1 MITILCGT
9 DRLSI
14 GERVDALRA
23 ERDPDGF
30 STTIVEDASHNLP
43 AVTSA
48 CGALGFF
55 DSGRLVIAYQL
66 LTAGNRRGRRAK
78 TKDAEGSGV
87 DVLSNV
93 PSSTTLIVV
102 EESLDSATERQAR
115 KAAPDLSVERMDVP
129 RGQKLVE
136 WSSARARRHRA
147 TIGQNEARRLLEALF
162 PGSWQAVAR
171 RDDVPPNLFRLDN
184 ELAKLAIAAGDE
196 GAITTADISALV
208 PDAEAEDFW
217 GITNAIMQRD
227 AARAI
232 QEIERAYLLGSA
244 AEGILGQLTSQFE
257 VLAVTSLA
265 GRSTGIEE
273 LASAT
278 GLSEG
283 RIRQA
288 GRSVANFPHTRVAAA
303 LDALR
308 DLDAGVKSGQIDLTD
323 ALVPLVARL
332 AS

>member
-14 GERVDALRA
+14 GERVAMLRA
-23 ERDPDGF
+23 ERDPTGF
-30 STTIVEDASHNLP
+30 STTIVEDAAQNLA

-55 DSGRLVIAYQL
+55 DSGRLVIAHQL
-66 LTAGNRRGRRAK
+66 LTVTGRRGKR
-78 TKDAEGSGV
+78 TKSQDQEASAI
-87 DVLSNV
+87 DVLSSV
-93 PSSTTLIVV
+93 PPSTTLIVV
-102 EESLDSATERQAR
+102 EQTLDAATERAAR
-115 KAAPDLSVERMDVP
+115 KIAPELQVERLDVP
-129 RGQKLVE
+129 RGQQLVE
-136 WSSARARRHRA
+136 WTSARARRHRA
-147 TIGQNEARRLLEALF
+147 TIGSHEARRLLEALF
-162 PGSWQAVAR
+162 PGSWQAAAR
-171 RDDVPPNLFRLDN
+171 RDDVPPDLLRLDN

-196 GAITTADISALV
+196 RSITTDMITSLV
-208 PDAEAEDFW
+208 PDAEADDFW

-232 QEIERAYLLGSA
+232 QEIERAYQLGSA

-257 VLAVTSLA
+257 VLAVAALA
-265 GRSTGIEE
+265 GKTVGITE

-283 RIRQA
+283 RIRQS
-288 GRSVANFPHTRVAAA
+288 GRSVANFPHRRIADA

-308 DLDAGVKSGQIDLTD
+308 DLDAGAKSGRFELADT
-323 ALVPLVARL
+323 LVPLVARL
-332 AS
+332 AG